1 MTKSKVNM
9 SSDLKKECSKVIH
22 TAARAAAAAGA
33 IPIPM
38 SDTIPITLAQ
48 IMMVIQLGKVFDVEI
63 SQSVA
68 KSILGVNLARET
80 GRKIVTSALKMFPG
94 VGSAIGGAI
103 SASTAAAL
111 TETMGWIVADDFF
124 RMSKGDKPQDLLNAS
139 KELKAA
145 FEEVKQ

>member
-22 TAARAAAAAGA
+22 TTATAAAAAGA

-38 SDTIPITLAQ
+38 SDTIPITVAQ

-94 VGSAIGGAI
+94 VGSA
-103 SASTAAAL
+103 AAL